1 MMSMVNETDSSAAE
15 SGAVIERQGAF
26 ADRDAWNAQGMCRM
40 ERSLSLIGTRSALVL
55 LREVFFGATRFED
68 LVNRSG
74 LSEAVAAGRL
84 KELVTHGVLTRRPYR
99 DPGSRTRQEY
109 VLTDLG
115 SRLFPV
121 LVSMIEWGELLDD
134 DHHTGVEL
142 IHKQCGSPV
151 KTEVTCD
158 NDHPVALDDTA
169 VRLKNEP
176 RATRRTR
183 PGTSRTT

>member
-1 MMSMVNETDSSAAE
+1 MMFMVNETDTSAAE
-15 SGAVIERQGAF
+15 SVAVIERQGAF
-26 ADRDAWNAQGMCRM
+26 ADRDAWAVQGMCRM
-40 ERSLSLIGTRSALVL
+40 ERSLALIGTRSALVL

-99 DPGSRTRQEY
+99 EPGSRTRQEY

-121 LVSMIEWGELLDD
+121 LVSLMEWGELLDD
-134 DHHTGVEL
+134 DLGTGVEL
-142 IHKQCGSPV
+142 IHKQCGSPIS
-151 KTEVTCD
+151 TEITCA
-158 NDHPVALDDTA
+158 NDHPVGLDESA
-169 VRLKNEP
+169 VRLKGDS
-176 RATRRTR
+176 A
-183 PGTSRTT
+183 SRTTPGPSHGAD

>member
-1 MMSMVNETDSSAAE
+1 MVPMVNETDTSAAE
-15 SGAVIERQGAF
+15 SVAVMERQGAF
-26 ADRDAWNAQGMCRM
+26 ADRDAWTAQGMCRM
-40 ERSLSLIGTRSALVL
+40 ERALSLIGTRSALVL
-55 LREVFFGATRFED
+55 LRESFFGATRFED

-84 KELVTHGVLTRRPYR
+84 KELVAHGVLTRRPYR

-121 LVSMIEWGELLDD
+121 LISLVEWGELLND

-142 IHKQCGSPV
+142 IHKQCGSPI
-151 KTEVTCD
+151 KTEITCD
-158 NDHPVALDDTA
+158 NDHPVTLGDTA
-169 VRLKNEP
+169 VRLKSETP
-176 RATRRTR
+176 ETL
-183 PGTSRTT
+183 PGAARDST